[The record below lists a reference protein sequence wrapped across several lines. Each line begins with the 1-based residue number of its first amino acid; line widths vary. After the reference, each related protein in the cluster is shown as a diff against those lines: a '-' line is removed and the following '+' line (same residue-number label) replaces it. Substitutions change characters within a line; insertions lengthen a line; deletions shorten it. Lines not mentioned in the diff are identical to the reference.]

1 MGRRVGGAEV
11 TGSEMEQRDEYLL
24 GYRQAEQARLQE
36 QARQLADES
45 SWLFD
50 QFGIASGARV
60 VEIGCGPQGCLDL
73 LAERVAPSGKVI
85 GVERS
90 DDAVQMA
97 RAMAADQ
104 GLGNVE
110 VVHRDARA
118 TGLPRGEF
126 DLVTS
131 RLVVVNVPR
140 PEEIIAEAVALVKA
154 GGIVAFHEAD
164 WIAHVCD
171 PPLAAWDRAIE
182 VIDSYS
188 RSAGIDLFI
197 GRKLARLLREAG
209 IGQVEVRPLVHAY
222 PPGHGR
228 RTILLDFVENLS
240 GRLVETGTVD
250 PDELEAVK
258 RSLRQHLD
266 DPNTVVVSHLFV
278 QAWGHKPDR

>member
-1 MGRRVGGAEV
+1 MGRRTGDAEV
-11 TGSEMEQRDEYLL
+11 TGSEMAQRDEYLL
-24 GYRQAEQARLQE
+24 GYRRAEQARLQE
-36 QARQLADES
+36 QAGQLAEES

-50 QFGIASGARV
+50 QCAIASGARV
-60 VEIGCGPQGCLDL
+60 VELGCGPHGCLDL
-73 LAERVAPSGKVI
+73 LAQRVGSSGTVI

-97 RAMAADQ
+97 RAMVNER

-110 VVHRDARA
+110 IVHGDARA
-118 TGLPRGEF
+118 TGLPRGKF

-131 RLVVVNVPR
+131 RLVLVNVPQ

-164 WIAHVCD
+164 YVAHVCD

-182 VIDSYS
+182 VLNTYS
-188 RSAGIDLFI
+188 CSAGIDLFI
-197 GRKLARLLREAG
+197 GRKLPRLLRDAG
-209 IGQVEVRPLVHAY
+209 VSEVEVRPLVHVY

-240 GRLVETGTVD
+240 GRLVETGSVD
-250 PDELEAVK
+250 PDELEALK
-258 RSLRQHLD
+258 RSLHKHLN
-266 DPNTVVVSHLFV
+266 DPDTVVVSHLFI
-278 QAWGHKPDR
+278 QAWGHKR

>member
-1 MGRRVGGAEV
+1 MA
-11 TGSEMEQRDEYLL
+11 QRDEYLL
-24 GYRQAEQARLQE
+24 GYRRAEQERLQE

-50 QFGIASGARV
+50 QFAIASGARV

-73 LAERVAPSGKVI
+73 LAQRVGPSGKVI

-97 RAMAADQ
+97 RAMVDEQ

-110 VVHRDARA
+110 IVHGDARA

-131 RLVVVNVPR
+131 RLVLVNVPQ
-140 PEEIIAEAVALVKA
+140 PEEIVAEAVALVKA

-164 WIAHVCD
+164 YVAHVCD
-171 PPLAAWDRAIE
+171 PPLAAWDRALQ
-182 VIDSYS
+182 VLNTYS
-188 RSAGIDLFI
+188 CSAGIDLFI
-197 GRKLARLLREAG
+197 GRKLPRLLRDAG
-209 IGQVEVRPLVHAY
+209 VGEIEVRPLVHVY

-240 GRLVETGTVD
+240 GRLVETGSVV
-250 PDELEAVK
+250 PDELEALK

-266 DPNTVVVSHLFV
+266 DPNTVVVSHLFL
-278 QAWGHKPDR
+278 QAWGHKR

>member
-1 MGRRVGGAEV
+1 MGRRTGGAEV
-11 TGSEMEQRDEYLL
+11 TGSEMAQRDEYLL
-24 GYRQAEQARLQE
+24 GYRRAEQERLQE

-50 QFGIASGARV
+50 QFAIASGARV

-73 LAERVAPSGKVI
+73 LAQRVGPSGSVI

-97 RAMAADQ
+97 RAMVGEQ

-110 VVHRDARA
+110 IVHGDARA

-131 RLVVVNVPR
+131 RLVLVNVPQ

-164 WIAHVCD
+164 YVAHVCD

-182 VIDSYS
+182 VLNTYS
-188 RSAGIDLFI
+188 CSAGIDLFI
-197 GRKLARLLREAG
+197 GRKLPRLLRDAG
-209 IGQVEVRPLVHAY
+209 VGEIEVRPLVHVY

-240 GRLVETGTVD
+240 GRLVETGSVV
-250 PDELEAVK
+250 PDELEALK

-266 DPNTVVVSHLFV
+266 DPNTVVVSHLFL
-278 QAWGHKPDR
+278 QAWGHKR

>member
-1 MGRRVGGAEV
+1 MA
-11 TGSEMEQRDEYLL
+11 QRDEYLL
-24 GYRQAEQARLQE
+24 GYRRAEQERLQE

-50 QFGIASGARV
+50 QLAITSGARV
-60 VEIGCGPQGCLDL
+60 VEVGCGPQGCLDL
-73 LAERVAPSGKVI
+73 LAQRVGPSGNVI

-90 DDAVQMA
+90 DEAVQMA
-97 RAMAADQ
+97 REMLREQ

-110 VVHRDARA
+110 IVHGDARA

-131 RLVVVNVPR
+131 RLVLVNVPR

-164 WIAHVCD
+164 YVAHVCD
-171 PPLAAWDRAIE
+171 PQLAAWDRALE
-182 VIDSYS
+182 VLNTYS
-188 RSAGIDLFI
+188 CSAGIDLFI
-197 GRKLARLLREAG
+197 GRKLPRLLRDAG
-209 IGQVEVRPLVHAY
+209 VDEIEVRPLVHMY

-240 GRLVETGTVD
+240 GRLVETGTIGA
-250 PDELEAVK
+250 DELEALK

-266 DPNTVVVSHLFV
+266 DPNTVVVSHLFL
-278 QAWGHKPDR
+278 QAWGHKP